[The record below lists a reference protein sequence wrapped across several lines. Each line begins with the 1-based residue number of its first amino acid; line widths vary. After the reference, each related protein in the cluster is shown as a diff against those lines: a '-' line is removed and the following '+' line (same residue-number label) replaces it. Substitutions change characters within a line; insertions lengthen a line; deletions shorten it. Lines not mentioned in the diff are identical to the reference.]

1 MFKNKY
7 KHLHVA
13 APVSIGLVIWY
24 CSHSAAIWKA
34 SRGTMR
40 HAILTTSPCCA
51 RKAVRY
57 EHALWKTLKAEL
69 KSIDFVVSGS
79 VILTIKERIE
89 VFVAVEVHAGVLATR
104 VVVSGWKSN
113 LERKGR
119 KKSYPC
125 LTSVYLGNGSV
136 VVLRLT
142 FTRLVIHALRYLMA
156 ISTTTGSFDRVS
168 CLNKAP
174 QVAWVDDFKNC
185 RTKGGQIPM
194 RTDPTQLK
202 DPYSTNMN
210 AVKMIV
216 FSPDWNVLWK
226 LKTLLCICWDW
237 QVLRPPH
244 LTPVA
249 RTGHFTQRRLNV

>member
-1 MFKNKY
+1 M
-7 KHLHVA
+7 
-13 APVSIGLVIWY
+13 
-24 CSHSAAIWKA
+24 
-34 SRGTMR
+34 
-40 HAILTTSPCCA
+40 
-51 RKAVRY
+51 
-57 EHALWKTLKAEL
+57 KAEL

-79 VILTIKERIE
+79 VILTIKECIE

-125 LTSVYLGNGSV
+125 LTSVYLGNGSA

-174 QVAWVDDFKNC
+174 QVA
-185 RTKGGQIPM
+185 
-194 RTDPTQLK
+194 
-202 DPYSTNMN
+202 
-210 AVKMIV
+210 
-216 FSPDWNVLWK
+216 
-226 LKTLLCICWDW
+226 
-237 QVLRPPH
+237 
-244 LTPVA
+244 
-249 RTGHFTQRRLNV
+249 